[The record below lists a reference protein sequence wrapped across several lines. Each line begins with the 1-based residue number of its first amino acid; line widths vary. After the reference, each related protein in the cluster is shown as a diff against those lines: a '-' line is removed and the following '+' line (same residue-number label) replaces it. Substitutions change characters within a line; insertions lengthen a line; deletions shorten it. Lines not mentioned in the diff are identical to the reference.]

1 MPVELPIACSL
12 NATEFARREAEIAE
26 LGRAALI
33 DARQDGV
40 HAELRFAAGDG
51 VRARV
56 ESFVAAESSCCAF
69 LTMRVVDEPDVVR
82 LTIDAPAD
90 AAVVLAELV
99 AAFRSSPQAAR

>member
-12 NATEFARREAEIAE
+12 SAPDFATRETEIAE
-26 LGRAALI
+26 LRRAALI

-51 VRARV
+51 VRERIEAL
-56 ESFVAAESSCCAF
+56 VAAESSCCSF
-69 LTMRVVDEPDVVR
+69 LTMHVADEADVVR

-90 AAVVLAELV
+90 AEVILGELV
-99 AAFRSSPQAAR
+99 DAFRGSPQAA